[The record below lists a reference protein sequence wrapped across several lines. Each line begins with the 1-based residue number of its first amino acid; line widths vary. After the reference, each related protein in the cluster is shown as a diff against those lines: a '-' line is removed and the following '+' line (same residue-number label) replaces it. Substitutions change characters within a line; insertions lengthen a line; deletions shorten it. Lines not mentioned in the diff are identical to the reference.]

1 MVGIN
6 EAPLTGSQTR
16 EGASVAKNLGV
27 TEYDGRVDVNR
38 LAPVID
44 GFTDAA
50 V

>member
-1 MVGIN
+1 M
-6 EAPLTGSQTR
+6 PLTGSRTQ
-16 EGASVAKNLGV
+16 EGASVAKNLEV
-27 TEYDGRVDVNR
+27 TEYDGRVDDNR